1 MYKKKEIVDWATAR
15 RIIQESN
22 PITQADKTVQ
32 EANELLEAMQS
43 GDIED
48 IKKEAGDIY
57 VTLILACEL
66 AGIYLDDCIDAAY
79 DKIKNRKGMMIQGF
93 FVKESDIDQL
103 HKMGFNMM
111 RDRMRMTCDTV
122 EQKDGAISI
131 LAAFNLK
138 PNSKF
143 HSESKTWEVWA

>member
-1 MYKKKEIVDWATAR
+1 M
-15 RIIQESN
+15 IIQS
-22 PITQADKTVQ
+22 K
-32 EANELLEAMQS
+32 S
-43 GDIED
+43 
-48 IKKEAGDIY
+48 IKA
-57 VTLILACEL
+57 
-66 AGIYLDDCIDAAY
+66 
-79 DKIKNRKGMMIQGF
+79 
-93 FVKESDIDQL
+93 SDIDQL

-131 LAAFNLK
+131 LVSFNLK